1 MNSLLK
7 ILEEPPEYAIIL
19 LVTNEPNSLLE
30 TITSRTIH
38 LHRYEKNIPLPE
50 SVTKAIEA
58 YFHGDYIPF
67 ITYLY
72 ETKYESP
79 QEAIHILHFALK
91 FANSPLL
98 QKIEA

>member
-30 TITSRTIH
+30 TITSRTIR

-50 SVTKAIEA
+50 SLTKAIE
-58 YFHGDYIPF
+58 
-67 ITYLY
+67 
-72 ETKYESP
+72 
-79 QEAIHILHFALK
+79 
-91 FANSPLL
+91 
-98 QKIEA
+98 